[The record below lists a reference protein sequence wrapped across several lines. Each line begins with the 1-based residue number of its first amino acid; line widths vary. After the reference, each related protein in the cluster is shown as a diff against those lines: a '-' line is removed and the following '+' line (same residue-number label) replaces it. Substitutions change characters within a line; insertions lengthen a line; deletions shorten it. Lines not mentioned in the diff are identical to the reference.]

1 VLLCR
6 VAVPDPLFGK
16 IGPALE
22 IKNLI
27 RIRIEVKIQEL
38 HRLKMKPWRLKMKS
52 WRLETEPRRVFRP
65 VVADFVEEQDPDP
78 H

>member
-16 IGPALE
+16 IGHALE
-22 IKNLI
+22 IKSLI

-38 HRLKMKPWRLKMKS
+38 HRLKIEPWRAMES
-52 WRLETEPRRVFRP
+52 
-65 VVADFVEEQDPDP
+65 
-78 H
+78 